1 MWGKIFIEPQSIAL
15 RKISKFDIYQVR
27 SKLVYTRDAHNGDF
41 CQVVQ
46 YFGYM
51 NALNSGMRTSVA
63 CGSGLARARLD
74 TDSSRLVGSWSSA
87 IVFAGWLL

>member
-1 MWGKIFIEPQSIAL
+1 M
-15 RKISKFDIYQVR
+15 R
-27 SKLVYTRDAHNGDF
+27 SKLAIVYTRDVRNGDF

-51 NALNSGMRTSVA
+51 DTLNSGTKTSIA
-63 CGSGLARARLD
+63 CGSGLARARLG
-74 TDSSRLVGSWSSA
+74 TDSSRLNQERLVGSWSST